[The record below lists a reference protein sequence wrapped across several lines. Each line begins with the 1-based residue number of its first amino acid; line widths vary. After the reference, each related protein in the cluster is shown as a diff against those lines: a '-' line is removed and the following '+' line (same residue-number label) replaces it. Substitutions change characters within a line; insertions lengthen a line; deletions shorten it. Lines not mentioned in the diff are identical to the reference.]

1 MAGEANRHILSNKA
15 RKKWYSIKLFLMI
28 IPCLILVFLFSYFPL
43 HGWAYA
49 LYDYRPPFKL
59 KDCTYVG
66 FKWFTTLFTNA
77 SKRQM
82 ILQVMKNTFVM
93 SGLHILFSWIPMMFA
108 VLLNEIKWV
117 PYKKVVQ
124 TLTTLPH
131 FISWVLVYTLAFSL
145 LSSSGA
151 VNTLAIKSGWYET
164 PKLFLQ
170 DSEHVYSFMWLL
182 GLWKGTGWS
191 AIMYIAAIAGIDSEL
206 FDAAYVDGANRFQTI
221 WHITIPSLLPTYFVL
236 LLLNVASFLN
246 NGVEQ
251 YYVFQN
257 AFNLN
262 KIQVLDLYVY
272 NLGLGN
278 GSYSL
283 ATAISIMK
291 SVVSLTLLFS
301 VNALSKALRGDS
313 IL

>member
-93 SGLHILFSWIPMMFA
+93 SGVHILFSWIPMMFA

>member
-1 MAGEANRHILSNKA
+1 MAGERRPILSNTA
-15 RKKWYSIKLFLMI
+15 RKKWYSIKLFLLI
-28 IPCLILVFLFSYFPL
+28 IPCLILVFLFSYYPL

-49 LYDYRPPFKL
+49 LFDYRPPFKL
-59 KDCTYVG
+59 RDCEYVG
-66 FKWFTTLFTNA
+66 FKWFTTLFTNS

-108 VLLNEIKWV
+108 ILLNEIKWV
-117 PYKKVVQ
+117 PYKKAVQ

-170 DSEHVYSFMWLL
+170 DSDHVYSFMWLL

-191 AIMYIAAIAGIDSEL
+191 AIMYIAAIAGIDAEL

-221 WHITIPSLLPTYFVL
+221 LHITIPSLLPTYFVL

>member
-1 MAGEANRHILSNKA
+1 MAEEARKHIMSNKA
-15 RKKWYSIKLFLMI
+15 RKKWYSIKLFLLI
-28 IPCLILVFLFSYFPL
+28 IPCLVLVFLFSYYPL

-49 LYDYRPPFKL
+49 LFDYRPPFKL
-59 KDCTYVG
+59 KDCEYVG

-77 SKRQM
+77 SKRAM

-108 VLLNEIKWV
+108 ILLNEIKWV

-170 DSEHVYSFMWLL
+170 DSDHVYSFMWLL

-191 AIMYIAAIAGIDSEL
+191 AIMYIAAIAGIDAEL

-221 WHITIPSLLPTYFVL
+221 LHITIPSLLPTYFVL

>member
-1 MAGEANRHILSNKA
+1 MAGETHHILSNKA
-15 RKKWYSIKLFLMI
+15 RKKWYSIKLFLLI
-28 IPCLILVFLFSYFPL
+28 IPCLVLVFLFSYFPL

-49 LYDYRPPFKL
+49 LFDYRPPFKL
-59 KDCTYVG
+59 KDCDYVG
-66 FKWFTTLFTNA
+66 FKWFTTLFTNS
-77 SKRQM
+77 SKRAM

-108 VLLNEIKWV
+108 ILLNEIKWV
-117 PYKKVVQ
+117 PYKKAVQ

-170 DSEHVYSFMWLL
+170 DSDHVYSFMWLL

-191 AIMYIAAIAGIDSEL
+191 AIMYIAAIAGIDAEL

-221 WHITIPSLLPTYFVL
+221 LHITIPSLLPTYFVL

-291 SVVSLTLLFS
+291 SAVSLTLLFS

>member
-1 MAGEANRHILSNKA
+1 
-15 RKKWYSIKLFLMI
+15 
-28 IPCLILVFLFSYFPL
+28 
-43 HGWAYA
+43 
-49 LYDYRPPFKL
+49 
-59 KDCTYVG
+59 
-66 FKWFTTLFTNA
+66 
-77 SKRQM
+77 
-82 ILQVMKNTFVM
+82 
-93 SGLHILFSWIPMMFA
+93 
-108 VLLNEIKWV
+108 
-117 PYKKVVQ
+117 
-124 TLTTLPH
+124 
-131 FISWVLVYTLAFSL
+131 
-145 LSSSGA
+145 
-151 VNTLAIKSGWYET
+151 
-164 PKLFLQ
+164 
-170 DSEHVYSFMWLL
+170 MWLL

-221 WHITIPSLLPTYFVL
+221 WHIMIPSLLPTYFVL

-291 SVVSLTLLFS
+291 SVSPTVSTTWAGTS
-301 VNALSKALRGDS
+301 RSAGTTRPS
-313 IL
+313 

>member
-1 MAGEANRHILSNKA
+1 M
-15 RKKWYSIKLFLMI
+15 
-28 IPCLILVFLFSYFPL
+28 
-43 HGWAYA
+43 
-49 LYDYRPPFKL
+49 
-59 KDCTYVG
+59 
-66 FKWFTTLFTNA
+66 
-77 SKRQM
+77 
-82 ILQVMKNTFVM
+82 
-93 SGLHILFSWIPMMFA
+93 
-108 VLLNEIKWV
+108 
-117 PYKKVVQ
+117 PYKKAVQ

-170 DSEHVYSFMWLL
+170 DSDHVYSFMWLL

-191 AIMYIAAIAGIDSEL
+191 AIMYIAAIAGIDAEL

-221 WHITIPSLLPTYFVL
+221 IHITIPSLLPTYFVL

-257 AFNLN
+257 AFNLS

>member
-1 MAGEANRHILSNKA
+1 MQDSTKKLRAK
-15 RKKWYSIKLFLMI
+15 KKWYSIKLFLMI
-28 IPCLILVFLFSYFPL
+28 IPFLVLVFLFSYFPL

-49 LYDYRPPFKL
+49 LFDYRPPFKL
-59 KDCTYVG
+59 KDCDYVG

-77 SKRQM
+77 SKRRM

-93 SGLHILFSWIPMMFA
+93 SGLHIVFSWIPMAFA
-108 VLLNEIKWV
+108 ILLNEVKCV

-151 VNTLAIKSGWYET
+151 VNTLAIQSGWYDT

-170 DSEHVYSFMWLL
+170 DSEHTYLFMWLL

-191 AIMYIAAIAGIDSEL
+191 AIMYIAAIAGIDAEL
-206 FDAAYVDGANRFQTI
+206 YDAAYVDGANRFQTI
-221 WHITIPSLLPTYFVL
+221 WHITVPSLLPTYFVL

-257 AFNLN
+257 SFNLS

-291 SVVSLTLLFS
+291 SFVSLTLLFS

>member
-1 MAGEANRHILSNKA
+1 MAGEKHPLLSNKA
-15 RKKWYSIKLFLMI
+15 RKKWYSIKLFLLI
-28 IPCLILVFLFSYFPL
+28 IPCLVLVFLFSYFPL

-49 LYDYRPPFKL
+49 LFDYRPPFKL
-59 KDCTYVG
+59 KDCDYVG
-66 FKWFTTLFTNA
+66 FKWFTTLFTNS
-77 SKRQM
+77 SKRAM

-108 VLLNEIKWV
+108 ILLNEIKWV
-117 PYKKVVQ
+117 PYKKAVQ

-170 DSEHVYSFMWLL
+170 DSDHVYSFMWLL

-191 AIMYIAAIAGIDSEL
+191 AIMYIAAIAGIDAEL

-221 WHITIPSLLPTYFVL
+221 LHITIPSLLPTYFVL

-291 SVVSLTLLFS
+291 SAVSLTLLFS

>member
-1 MAGEANRHILSNKA
+1 MAGETHHILSNKA
-15 RKKWYSIKLFLMI
+15 RKKWYSIKLFLLI

-49 LYDYRPPFKL
+49 LFDYRPPFKL
-59 KDCTYVG
+59 KDCQYVG

-77 SKRQM
+77 SKRAM

-108 VLLNEIKWV
+108 ILLNEIKWV

-170 DSEHVYSFMWLL
+170 DSDHVYSFMWLL

-191 AIMYIAAIAGIDSEL
+191 AIMYIAAIAGIDAEL

-257 AFNLN
+257 AFNLT

-301 VNALSKALRGDS
+301 VNGLSKVLRGDS

>member
-1 MAGEANRHILSNKA
+1 MAGERRPILSNKA
-15 RKKWYSIKLFLMI
+15 RKKWYSIKLFLLI
-28 IPCLILVFLFSYFPL
+28 IPCLILVFLFSYYPL

-49 LYDYRPPFKL
+49 LFDYRPPFKL
-59 KDCTYVG
+59 RDCEYVG
-66 FKWFTTLFTNA
+66 FKWFTTLFTNS

-108 VLLNEIKWV
+108 ILLNEIKWV
-117 PYKKVVQ
+117 PYKKAVQ

-170 DSEHVYSFMWLL
+170 DSDHVYSFMWLL

-191 AIMYIAAIAGIDSEL
+191 AIMYIAAIAGIDAEL

-221 WHITIPSLLPTYFVL
+221 LHITIPSLLPTYFVL

>member
-1 MAGEANRHILSNKA
+1 MAGETHHILSSKA
-15 RKKWYSIKLFLMI
+15 RKKWYSIKLFLLI
-28 IPCLILVFLFSYFPL
+28 IPCLVLVFLFSYFPL

-49 LYDYRPPFKL
+49 LFDYRPPFKL
-59 KDCTYVG
+59 KDCQYVG

-77 SKRQM
+77 SKRAM
-82 ILQVMKNTFVM
+82 IMQVMKNTFVM

-108 VLLNEIKWV
+108 ILLNEIKWV
-117 PYKKVVQ
+117 PYKKMVQ

-151 VNTLAIKSGWYET
+151 VNTLAIKNGWYET

-170 DSEHVYSFMWLL
+170 DSDHVYSFMWLL

-191 AIMYIAAIAGIDSEL
+191 AIMYIAAIAGIDAEL

-257 AFNLN
+257 AFNLT

-301 VNALSKALRGDS
+301 VNGLSKVLRGDS

>member
-1 MAGEANRHILSNKA
+1 MAANTTPSAKSLKA

-28 IPCLILVFLFSYFPL
+28 LPLLVLVFLFSYFPL

-49 LYDYRPPFKL
+49 LFDYRPPFKL
-59 KDCTYVG
+59 KDCDYVG

-77 SKRQM
+77 SKRKM

-108 VLLNEIKWV
+108 ILLNEIKLV

-170 DSEHVYSFMWLL
+170 DVDHTYLFMWLL

-191 AIMYIAAIAGIDSEL
+191 AIMYIAAIAGIDAEL
-206 FDAAYVDGANRFQTI
+206 YDAAYVDGANRFQTI
-221 WHITIPSLLPTYFVL
+221 WHITVPSLLPTYFVL

-257 AFNLN
+257 SFNLS

-291 SVVSLTLLFS
+291 SFVSLTLLFS
-301 VNALSKALRGDS
+301 VNSLSKVLRGDS

>member
-1 MAGEANRHILSNKA
+1 MAGETHHILSSKA
-15 RKKWYSIKLFLMI
+15 RKKWYNIKLFLLI
-28 IPCLILVFLFSYFPL
+28 IPCLVLVFLFSYFPL

-49 LYDYRPPFKL
+49 LFDYRPPFKL
-59 KDCTYVG
+59 KDCQYVG

-77 SKRQM
+77 SKRAM

-108 VLLNEIKWV
+108 ILLNEIKWV
-117 PYKKVVQ
+117 PYKKMVQ

-151 VNTLAIKSGWYET
+151 VNTLAIKNGWYET

-170 DSEHVYSFMWLL
+170 DSDHVYSFMWLL

-191 AIMYIAAIAGIDSEL
+191 AIMYIAAIAGIDAEL

-257 AFNLN
+257 AFNLT

-301 VNALSKALRGDS
+301 VNGLSKVLRGDS